1 MGRISTFHFQPFSAK
16 QLQVLTWW
24 CKTSPVSDKNGII
37 ADGAIR
43 SGKTVSMALSYILW
57 AMSTYSGMN
66 FAMCGKTISS
76 FRRNVLSFL
85 PAMLQSRGY
94 QVKYIRSD
102 NVLVVTRGGT
112 ENAFYIFGGK
122 DESSQDL
129 IQGMTLGGVLLDE
142 VALMPRSF
150 VEQALA
156 RCSLEGATY
165 WFNCNPEHPYHWF
178 YKEWIQKAA
187 EKQVLYLH
195 FQMTDNPSLSP
206 AVLRRYKRLY
216 SGTFHRRFVEGRWVA
231 ADGLVYPMFDPKR
244 HVGAP
249 ASPAGPWYLSCD
261 YGTVNP
267 FSLGLWC
274 RDGDAWCRVAEYYPS
289 GRATGVQLT
298 DEEYY
303 AHLCELAGDR
313 PIAALIIDPSAAS
326 FAETVLRH
334 GRYPVLKADN
344 DVVAGIHRVSR
355 ALQQAQIKIAP
366 GCKDALREFS
376 LYQWDNSL
384 RRDAPKKENDHAMD
398 DIRYFVSTVLN
409 GEEPGG
415 VCALAVERK

>member
-1 MGRISTFHFQPFSAK
+1 MLPAIRLCFSEK
-16 QLQVLTWW
+16 QKRVLRWW
-24 CKTSPVSDKNGII
+24 NRGSPDAGKDAILC
-37 ADGAIR
+37 DGAVR
-43 SGKTVSMALSYILW
+43 SGKTLCLGLSFVLWSMTRFQRQQFAL
-57 AMSTYSGMN
+57 
-66 FAMCGKTISS
+66 CGKTTESV
-76 FRRNVLSFL
+76 RRNLLSSVLPVLEGLGFTWEEKLSRNWMKIRCGGVENTYFL
-85 PAMLQSRGY
+85 
-94 QVKYIRSD
+94 
-102 NVLVVTRGGT
+102 
-112 ENAFYIFGGK
+112 FGGK
-122 DESSQDL
+122 DEGSAAL
-129 IQGMTLGGVLLDE
+129 IQGVTLAGVLLDE

-156 RCSLEGATY
+156 RCSLEEATY

-216 SGTFHRRFVEGRWVA
+216 SGTFYRRFVEGRWVA

-274 RDGDAWCRVAEYYPS
+274 RDGDVWCRVAEYYHS

>member
-1 MGRISTFHFQPFSAK
+1 
-16 QLQVLTWW
+16 
-24 CKTSPVSDKNGII
+24 
-37 ADGAIR
+37 
-43 SGKTVSMALSYILW
+43 
-57 AMSTYSGMN
+57 
-66 FAMCGKTISS
+66 
-76 FRRNVLSFL
+76 
-85 PAMLQSRGY
+85 
-94 QVKYIRSD
+94 
-102 NVLVVTRGGT
+102 
-112 ENAFYIFGGK
+112 
-122 DESSQDL
+122 
-129 IQGMTLGGVLLDE
+129 MTLGGVLLDE

-216 SGTFHRRFVEGRWVA
+216 SGTFYRRFVEGRWVA

-249 ASPAGPWYLSCD
+249 AAPAGPWYLSCD

-274 RDGDAWCRVAEYYPS
+274 RDGDAWCRVAEYYHS
-289 GRATGVQLT
+289 GGATGVQLT

-334 GRYPVLKADN
+334 GRYSVLKADN